1 MTQFVKQCKTVAII
15 RRDESLPVKMKTP
28 TSVFVGFFFGENC
41 LSIKFVARPVLG
53 FVLVVFLSFLSA
65 AQQTPPPASP
75 APPAPQTETSAKPTA
90 APGQAKD
97 PAAKTQDAQGTS
109 GQGTTSGTSNDRL
122 FFTLPNFLTLENGGK
137 VPPLTTGQKYK
148 VVARGSF
155 DYVQYPWYGFLAG
168 ISQAE
173 DSEPG
178 YGQGAKGYGKRFASA
193 FADGTLENFMTGAV
207 LPSLLRQDP
216 RFFQSGKGG
225 FTQRTGYAVSRIVV
239 TRTDSG
245 GTQFNYSEVFGSA
258 LSAAIST
265 NTYHPRAFITTRY
278 DPTTGMSTYVHNAS
292 SRTLTNTASVWGT
305 QVGYD
310 TITIVVKEF
319 WPDIHRKLSHKH
331 KGEAAHAGNAN
342 P

>member
-1 MTQFVKQCKTVAII
+1 M
-15 RRDESLPVKMKTP
+15 
-28 TSVFVGFFFGENC
+28 GFFFGEKC
-41 LSIKFVARPVLG
+41 LSIKFVVRSFLALV
-53 FVLVVFLSFLSA
+53 FVAFLSFLAA

-75 APPAPQTETSAKPTA
+75 APSAQQTGTPAQPA
-90 APGQAKD
+90 ASGQERD
-97 PAAKTQDAQGTS
+97 PAAKGQDAPPPASPKPSPDKDKDGQAAS
-109 GQGTTSGTSNDRL
+109 GQGASGTSNDRL
-122 FFTLPNFLTLENGGK
+122 FFTLPNFLTLENSGK

-168 ISQAE
+168 ISQWE

-193 FADGTLENFMTGAV
+193 FADGTIENFMTGVV

-225 FTQRTGYAVSRIVV
+225 FMQRTGYAVSRIFV

-245 GTQFNYSEVFGSA
+245 GTQFNYSEVVGSA
-258 LSAAIST
+258 LAATIST

-331 KGEAAHAGNAN
+331 KGDTAPTGNAN